1 MFSWWL
7 VHYMYTFSKNYI
19 FSTSMTCDF
28 LVLCEDRLLSV
39 GTTGTTVSET
49 RPSKASF
56 WFDCLLCLLVFG
68 VLNGRSMD
76 QRGKALPGVL
86 GNRGIRPFISGE
98 QGNKSLKLKGTGEQR
113 QFWGTGNIE
122 NQDLILGNKG
132 KCRFF
137 FQGNKGTGTPPPP
150 RFWEGLR
157 G

>member
-7 VHYMYTFSKNYI
+7 RHYKYTFSKNYM

-49 RPSKASF
+49 RPLKASF

-86 GNRGIRPFISGE
+86 GNRGIRPFISVE

-113 QFWGTGNIE
+113 QFWVTGNIE
-122 NQDLILGNKG
+122 NQDFDFWEQG
-132 KCRFF
+132 KMPIFSGE
-137 FQGNKGTGTPPPP
+137 QGNRHPFTLGGPQ
-150 RFWEGLR
+150 RLME
-157 G
+157 